1 MSGYGTK
8 YTMFYSMTAVS
19 KELELMS
26 GYGTMYTM
34 FYSMTAVSKKIVI
47 LSCNNRSSRFCH
59 SDVGSPII

>member
-19 KELELMS
+19 KELELMC

-34 FYSMTAVSKKIVI
+34 FYSMKAVSKKMVI
-47 LSCNNRSSRFCH
+47 LTWSNR
-59 SDVGSPII
+59 